1 MATGRRPGRPRG
13 RRREEILDTALE
25 VFAEGGFHGT
35 SLAGVAERC
44 GLTQQGLLHYFPT
57 KQALLVA
64 VLARRDELD
73 AARFTRDGREETVLS
88 EAAALAEHNQ
98 AVPGL
103 VKAYSVL
110 AAESTTE
117 GHPAA
122 DHFRRRFAAVRSR
135 FAADLTAEYGGTLPS
150 GVRAEDAAAL
160 VAAVMDGLQ
169 LQWLHA
175 PDEIDMPALVTAF
188 TRVLEAGQA
197 PPAPAA
203 APPPPER

>member
-13 RRREEILDTALE
+13 RRREEILDTALA

-35 SLAGVAERC
+35 SLAVVADRC
-44 GLTQQGLLHYFPT
+44 GLSQQGLLHYFPT
-57 KQALLVA
+57 KQALLLA

-73 AARFTRDGREETVLS
+73 ADRFTGGGRQESVLS

-98 AVPGL
+98 SVPGL

-122 DHFRRRFAAVRSR
+122 DHFRRRFARVRSG
-135 FAADLTAEYGGTLPS
+135 FAADLTAEYGPTLPS
-150 GVRAEDAAAL
+150 GVRSEEAAAL
-160 VAAVMDGLQ
+160 LAAVMDGLQ

-175 PDEIDMPALVTAF
+175 PAEIDMPALVNAF
-188 TRVLEAGQA
+188 TRMLAAPEA
-197 PPAPAA
+197 PPAPD
-203 APPPPER
+203 R

>member
-25 VFAEGGFHGT
+25 VFAEGGFRGT
-35 SLAGVAERC
+35 SLAVVADRC

-73 AARFTRDGREETVLS
+73 ADRFTRDGRPAAVLA

-98 AVPGL
+98 GVPGL

-135 FAADLTAEYGGTLPS
+135 FAADLAAEYGETLPS
-150 GVRAEDAAAL
+150 GMRCEDAAAL
-160 VAAVMDGLQ
+160 LAAVMDGLQ

-175 PDEIDMPALVTAF
+175 PAEIDMSALVRTF
-188 TRVLEAGQA
+188 TELLEARRAPDQA
-197 PPAPAA
+197 
-203 APPPPER
+203 RQGSR